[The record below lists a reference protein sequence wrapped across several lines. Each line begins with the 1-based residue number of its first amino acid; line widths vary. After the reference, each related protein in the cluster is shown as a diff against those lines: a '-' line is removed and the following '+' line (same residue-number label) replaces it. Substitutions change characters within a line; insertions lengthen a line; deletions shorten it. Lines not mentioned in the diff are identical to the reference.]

1 MSSNSRYEPFLRS
14 TKENNKENVNDK
26 TTDTTEY
33 QSKLKE
39 TSEDAASISKTPLS
53 YAETN
58 INEKTEDSRE
68 IETVWKDEDS
78 KLLDSSIESF
88 HSYLYALEEDNGAKY
103 ANLLSNVPFLELK
116 NAQDNKEIIHREK
129 GYHAIAAFLL
139 KFLRAGEGDCEVASE
154 ILINYILLMRDHPQY
169 YSSSLLPDDIQR
181 VFDEKIHTV
190 LPFRDKYGR
199 RVFVWRPGRWNPASI
214 NFTDCY
220 CAMYMLCEMIAL
232 EPETQING
240 CTVVCDGG
248 GIGFKQ
254 LSSMGI
260 EDIRNCANFIQV
272 HIVYCILW
280 VYQKNFLH
288 LWMEN
293 I

>member
-1 MSSNSRYEPFLRS
+1 MSSNSRYEPFLIS
-14 TKENNKENVNDK
+14 TKENNLENVNDK
-26 TTDTTEY
+26 TTDTIEY
-33 QSKLKE
+33 QSKLKGASQDAVAISNT
-39 TSEDAASISKTPLS
+39 TSS
-53 YAETN
+53 YTETN
-58 INEKTEDSRE
+58 INGKTEDSKE
-68 IETVWKDEDS
+68 IETVSKDEDS

-88 HSYLYALEEDNGAKY
+88 HSYLFALEEDNGAKY

-116 NAQDNKEIIHREK
+116 NAQDNKEIIRREK

-190 LPFRDKYGR
+190 LPFRDKFGR
-199 RVFVWRPGRWNPASI
+199 RVFVWRPGKWNPASI
-214 NFTDCY
+214 NFTNCY

-272 HIVYCILW
+272 HIVYCVL
-280 VYQKNFLH
+280 
-288 LWMEN
+288 
-293 I
+293 

>member
-14 TKENNKENVNDK
+14 TKENNIENVNDE
-26 TTDTTEY
+26 TTDAIEY
-33 QSKLKE
+33 QFKLKE
-39 TSEDAASISKTPLS
+39 TPKDAVSISKTTS
-53 YAETN
+53 SHTDTN
-58 INEKTEDSRE
+58 IKETTKDSRE
-68 IETVWKDEDS
+68 IETFLKDEDR
-78 KLLDSSIESF
+78 KLLGF
-88 HSYLYALEEDNGAKY
+88 HSHLHVLEEDNGANY
-103 ANLLSNVPFLELK
+103 ANLLSNVPVFELQY
-116 NAQDNKEIIHREK
+116 AQDDKKIIHRDN
-129 GYHAIAAFLL
+129 GSHAINAFLL
-139 KFLRAGEGDCEVASE
+139 KFLRAGEGNCEVATE
-154 ILINYILLMRDHPQY
+154 ILINYILLMRDHPEY
-169 YSSSLLPDDIQR
+169 YSSSLLPADIQR

-199 RVFVWRPGRWNPASI
+199 RVFVWRPGKWNPASI

-232 EPETQING
+232 EPQTQING

-272 HIVYCILW
+272 HIVY
-280 VYQKNFLH
+280 
-288 LWMEN
+288 
-293 I
+293 